1 MVPSPRALLRRCL
14 APGLLAVVAAS
25 LLAPVPIAAS
35 GAVATSA
42 GVTAA
47 SGVTAATAGV
57 TAAATSTA
65 DPTIA
70 QAVSTMASLLN
81 QDRAAAGLVPVRAD
95 ARLMAIAAARSADM
109 AANHYFSHTQP
120 NGQNVFD
127 ILNADHVTWYTAG
140 EIIAWN
146 NYPMYLTTG
155 TANAQWM
162 ASPGHH
168 AIIVS
173 PDFNYFGVGLAVD
186 QTTGKKLWT
195 AVFMKGPDRTGARAT
210 AQRSWLSPGPTS
222 GVRIAKLH
230 WSGTDVK
237 LQVLTAGLRSFIVQ
251 RSVNGGAWT
260 TIAAS
265 TTETGLNATVWMG
278 RRNEFR
284 IAAVDRKGNRGNWAT
299 LVWDLR

>member
-1 MVPSPRALLRRCL
+1 
-14 APGLLAVVAAS
+14 VVGAS

-35 GAVATSA
+35 G
-42 GVTAA
+42 VTAA
-47 SGVTAATAGV
+47 PVSP
-57 TAAATSTA
+57 A
-65 DPTIA
+65 DPTVA
-70 QAVSTMASLLN
+70 QAVSAMAGLLN

-120 NGQNVFD
+120 DGRNVFD
-127 ILNADHVTWYTAG
+127 ILNANGVTWYTAG

-146 NYPMYLTTG
+146 NYPMYLTAG

-210 AQRSWLSPGPTS
+210 AQRSWLSPGPTA
-222 GVRIAKLH
+222 GVRIARLH

-251 RSVNGGAWT
+251 RSVDGGAWT
-260 TIAAS
+260 TIASS
-265 TTETGLNATVWMG
+265 TTATTLSATVWMG
-278 RRNEFR
+278 HRNEFR
-284 IAAVDRKGNRGNWAT
+284 IAAVDRKGNRGSWAS